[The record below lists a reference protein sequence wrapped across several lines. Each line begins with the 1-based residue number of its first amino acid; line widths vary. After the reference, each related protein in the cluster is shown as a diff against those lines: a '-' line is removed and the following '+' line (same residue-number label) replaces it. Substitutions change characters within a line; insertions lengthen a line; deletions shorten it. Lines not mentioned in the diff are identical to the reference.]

1 MEFTLATGFVCLSFV
16 VLGTVGLFVTFPAI
30 AKKDLIKYFMSS
42 IQQPTS
48 ELTDEEVKDNS
59 MLQFDIAREIKLKKV
74 MSNGAV
80 FEDKI
85 THGAF
90 ARNHFIVLNENKKVW
105 EGNPNN
111 FIIRGENLYKVLT
124 GDSNIVLEYEDSDA
138 MSHLR
143 SMLGVKSLEIAN
155 LQARIK
161 ELTASTKKQ
170 IVDEHELRKE
180 YTRAR
185 FGGNDP
191 SSRSG
196 SPFSPFKRFGGFG
209 GSGGGGDNAEEEV

>member
-1 MEFTLATGFVCLSFV
+1 MEFTIATGFVCLSFV
-16 VLGTVGLFVTFPAI
+16 VLATIGLFVTFPAI
-30 AKKDLIKYFMSS
+30 AKKDLIKYIMSA

-48 ELTDEEVKDNS
+48 ELTDEEVKDNN
-59 MLQFDIAREIKLKKV
+59 MLQFDVAREIKLRKV
-74 MSNGAV
+74 MANGAL

-90 ARNHFIVLNENKKVW
+90 ARNSFIVMNENKKIW

-111 FIIRGENLYKVLT
+111 YIIRGENLYKVLT
-124 GDSNIVLEYEDSDA
+124 GDSNIVLEYEDGDA

-143 SMLGVKSLEIAN
+143 SMIGVKNLEISN

-191 SSRSG
+191 SNRG
-196 SPFSPFKRFGGFG
+196 MSPLSPFKRFGGY
-209 GSGGGGDNAEEEV
+209 GGGEGDSSEEV